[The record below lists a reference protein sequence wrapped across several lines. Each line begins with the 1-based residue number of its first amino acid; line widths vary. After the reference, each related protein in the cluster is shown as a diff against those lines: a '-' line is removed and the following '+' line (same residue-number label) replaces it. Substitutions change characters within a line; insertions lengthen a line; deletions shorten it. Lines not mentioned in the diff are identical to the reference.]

1 MAPIIIGA
9 IMVVGGLLISILV
22 SAKIKNRNVE
32 IQYMKTTPLA
42 DLKQNLQ
49 ENEASGLEGYR
60 EYAEL
65 KGVADADSP
74 LKTPYSEKD
83 VAYYD
88 ASIYQVFEETET
100 YTDEQGTHQRVNRRE
115 DLMSNEKSPG
125 YIVMK
130 DEISGEKAYIEPV
143 QHGLKLDT
151 VKTLDK
157 FEPMNMMGQY
167 GFFNSFRYNQRG
179 TRTLGFRMV
188 ENTIPLSQPLY
199 VLGDAYLES
208 GRVKVAK
215 PADNKKPFIVSVKNE
230 ADLIHGNKVSAGF
243 ALYGGIVLAVAGVL
257 IAVFVH

>member
-1 MAPIIIGA
+1 MAAIIIGA
-9 IMVVGGLLISILV
+9 IMAVGGLLISILV
-22 SAKIKNRNVE
+22 SAKIKSRNVE

-42 DLKQNLQ
+42 ELKQNLQ

-65 KGVADADSP
+65 KGVAEADAP
-74 LKTPYSEKD
+74 RKTPYSEKD

-100 YTDEQGTHQRVNRRE
+100 YTDEQGTHQRINRRE
-115 DLMSNEKSPG
+115 DLMSSEKSPG

-130 DEISGEKAYIEPV
+130 DETTGEKAYIEPV

-188 ENTIPLSQPLY
+188 ENTIPLGQPLY

-208 GRVKVAK
+208 GRIKVAK
-215 PADNKKPFIVSVKNE
+215 PADSKKPFIVSVKNE
-230 ADLIHGNKVSAGF
+230 ADLIHGNKAGAAF
-243 ALYGGIVLAVAGVL
+243 ALYGGIVLTVAGIL
-257 IAVFVH
+257 IAIFAH